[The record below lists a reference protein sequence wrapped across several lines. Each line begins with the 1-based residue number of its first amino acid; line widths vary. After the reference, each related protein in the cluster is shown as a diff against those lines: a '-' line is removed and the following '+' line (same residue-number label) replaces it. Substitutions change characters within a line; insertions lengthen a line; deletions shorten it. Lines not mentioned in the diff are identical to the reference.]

1 MVTAQAEDVSAQ
13 PRSVLFLVEFTSHG
27 PRVSHCKPSSALL
40 ECAAEE
46 MRDRTPANLPE
57 VGQRQLQD
65 WYYAYTHGE
74 WSRGVY
80 R

>member
-1 MVTAQAEDVSAQ
+1 MEAGTEEATH
-13 PRSVLFLVEFTSHG
+13 PRRVLFLVEWTAHG
-27 PRVSHCKPSSALL
+27 PRVSHCKASNALADL
-40 ECAAEE
+40 AASE

-57 VGQRQLQD
+57 IALRQLQD

-74 WSRGVY
+74 WSRGVH